1 MLVRQLLAVLGSI
14 FVYCVLSLKSS
25 VYLYKTLH
33 NIINDTFVYVV
44 QAKGKVLPV
53 LIRVHNSS
61 GLGMTLLIDFG
72 LILNTFK
79 TLSGLVHQV
88 CKKHIGLGLV

>member
-33 NIINDTFVYVV
+33 NIINDILYMYRVFQGRLYNFNVPFSV
-44 QAKGKVLPV
+44 QIEQVDQVSRA
-53 LIRVHNSS
+53 
-61 GLGMTLLIDFG
+61 LID
-72 LILNTFK
+72 
-79 TLSGLVHQV
+79 H
-88 CKKHIGLGLV
+88 